1 MFFTLPIE
9 LQQYIYEYDST
20 YPEIYKFVM
29 KELLIVRAM
38 YCPEYVD
45 QDMIFHPHMNHDEVS

>member
-1 MFFTLPIE
+1 ME

-29 KELLIVRAM
+29 KELLIVKAM

-45 QDMIFHPHMNHDEVS
+45 QDMVFHPQTNHDEVS